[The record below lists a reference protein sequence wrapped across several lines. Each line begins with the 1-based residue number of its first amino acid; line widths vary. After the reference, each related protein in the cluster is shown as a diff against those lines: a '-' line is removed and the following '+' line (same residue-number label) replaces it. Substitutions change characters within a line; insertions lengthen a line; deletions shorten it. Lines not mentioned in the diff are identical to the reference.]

1 MVPGTLPT
9 PARYVRT
16 RLFKNL
22 QAILAWNYRVNLN
35 INISTFQ
42 HITRHQRFY
51 VFRVKCLGYFGP
63 IRIRFFWGKIISIL
77 SELLST
83 TPQIS
88 FQFHYQPFTPPC
100 LGGSTGAAKIN
111 IPEKF
116 SKSLCLLQIDPSVTT
131 LARVTVCSIVE
142 LFIFAAATTPV
153 LMIHATIL

>member
-35 INISTFQ
+35 INISTSQ

-83 TPQIS
+83 TPQITVS

-100 LGGSTGAAKIN
+100 LGGSTGAAKI
-111 IPEKF
+111 
-116 SKSLCLLQIDPSVTT
+116 KSSRNLCVFYKLILQSPLSPALQFVQSWN
-131 LARVTVCSIVE
+131 C
-142 LFIFAAATTPV
+142 LFLRRLQPPY
-153 LMIHATIL
+153 

>member
-1 MVPGTLPT
+1 MFSGLNVLGILD
-9 PARYVRT
+9 
-16 RLFKNL
+16 LF
-22 QAILAWNYRVNLN
+22 
-35 INISTFQ
+35 
-42 HITRHQRFY
+42 
-51 VFRVKCLGYFGP
+51 VFDFFG
-63 IRIRFFWGKIISIL
+63 GKIIFIL
-77 SELLST
+77 IELLST
-83 TPQIS
+83 TPQITVS

-153 LMIHATIL
+153 LIIHATIL